1 MANLRS
7 EYVPLIYVY
16 LNFEFDVMECSRHP
30 NIPIR
35 KDYSNCSVK
44 SFSIDSI
51 VLNNGKL
58 TRKFQS

>member
-1 MANLRS
+1 MFPAS
-7 EYVPLIYVY
+7 KHTYP
-16 LNFEFDVMECSRHP
+16 
-30 NIPIR
+30 